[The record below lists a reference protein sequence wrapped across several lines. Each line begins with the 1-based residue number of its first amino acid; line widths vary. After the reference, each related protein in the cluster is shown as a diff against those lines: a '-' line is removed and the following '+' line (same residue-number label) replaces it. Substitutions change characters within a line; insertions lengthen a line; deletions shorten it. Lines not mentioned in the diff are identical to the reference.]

1 MYADENMIANFMTL
15 VCGFE
20 YTYEGGL
27 PQSSRTFPIVG
38 LEPMGGGTKDAEITR
53 LKTDDSEMEGLRVK
67 LAGGQYSEGEKKKKD
82 AGAVIEFICDPAL
95 SGLEGLDA
103 EEPKRLIR
111 ARAEDEDGDNEG
123 DGDDEDD
130 GPINNGTVPGRS
142 LQFKSF
148 GKADD
153 DTYVLNLNWKTRYAC
168 DNYLEERGSS
178 SSHWGFFTWLIVM
191 YFPPSPNVQLTF
203 TTNFFLVSS
212 SAPRHTSSS
221 ARGSTITVMEPVAG
235 TFFRTATRS
244 GTFLIFSRTGC
255 GG

>member
-1 MYADENMIANFMTL
+1 MIANSITL

-20 YTYEGGL
+20 YTYEDGN
-27 PQSSRTFPIVG
+27 PTSSRTFPIVG
-38 LEPMGGGTKDAEITR
+38 LEPMGGGAKDVEITR
-53 LKTDDSEMEGLRVK
+53 LKTDDSEVEGLRVK
-67 LAGGQYSEGEKKKKD
+67 LTGGHYSNGEKKKKD

-95 SGLEGLDA
+95 SGLEGLGE

-111 ARAEDEDGDNEG
+111 ARAEDEDGDGEG
-123 DGDDEDD
+123 NDDGEDD

-153 DTYVLNLNWKTRYAC
+153 DTYVLNLNWRTRYAC

-191 YFPPSPNVQLTF
+191 YFPLLQTYNYPS
-203 TTNFFLVSS
+203 
-212 SAPRHTSSS
+212 
-221 ARGSTITVMEPVAG
+221 
-235 TFFRTATRS
+235 
-244 GTFLIFSRTGC
+244 
-255 GG
+255 